1 MTACLQLFNYG
12 AIREI
17 QLARPPVNALDTAL
31 LRELIA
37 AIEQA
42 HADDVQGLIISG
54 NDGLLTAG
62 MDVPHLMSHGDDRTR
77 LLESWQAFFGAV
89 RAIGTSRM
97 PVVMA
102 IGGHCPA
109 GGCVLSLAADCRIMA
124 RSVDHTRPYRIG
136 LNEVAVGLVAPE
148 GIQRLM
154 RRCVGIHRAGLLLT
168 GGEMISAERAL
179 ELGLVDELV
188 DVEDVRARA
197 LVWLEGQLRLP
208 RAPML
213 ATRAIARADVVE
225 ALSPEHIQ
233 IERFVEA
240 WYSADAQAALNGLM
254 AKLGK
259 R

>member
-1 MTACLQLFNYG
+1 MTTCLQLSNLG
-12 AIREI
+12 PIREI
-17 QLARPPVNALDTAL
+17 QLARPPVNALDTTLCRA
-31 LRELIA
+31 LIA

-42 HADDVQGLIISG
+42 HADDVQGIVISG

-62 MDVPHLMSHGDDRTR
+62 MDVPHLMSHGDDRAS

-89 RAIGTSRM
+89 RAIGNSRI

-109 GGCVLSLAADCRIMA
+109 GGCVLSLAADYRIMA
-124 RSVDHTRPYRIG
+124 RSIDATRPWRIG

-154 RRCVGIHRAGLLLT
+154 RRCVGVHRAGQLLI
-168 GGEMISAERAL
+168 GGEMVSAERAL

-188 DVEDVRARA
+188 DGMDVRARA
-197 LVWLEGQLRLP
+197 IIWLEGQLRLP

-213 ATRAIARADVVE
+213 ATRAIARADLHE
-225 ALSPEHIQ
+225 ALSAEHIQ
-233 IERFVEA
+233 LDRFVDA
-240 WYSADAQAALNGLM
+240 WYSDDAQAALTALM
-254 AKLGK
+254 ARLGK
-259 R
+259 G

>member
-1 MTACLQLFNYG
+1 MTTCLQLSNLG
-12 AIREI
+12 PIREI
-17 QLARPPVNALDTAL
+17 QLARPPVNALDTTL
-31 LRELIA
+31 CRELIA
-37 AIEQA
+37 AIEHA
-42 HADDVQGLIISG
+42 HADDVQGIVISG

-62 MDVPHLMSHGDDRTR
+62 MDVPHLMSHGDDRQK

-89 RAIGTSRM
+89 RAIGNSRI

-109 GGCVLSLAADCRIMA
+109 GGCVLSLAADYRIMA

-154 RRCVGIHRAGLLLT
+154 RRCVGVHRAGQLLI
-168 GGEMISAERAL
+168 GGELVTAERAL
-179 ELGLVDELV
+179 ELGMVDELV
-188 DVEDVRARA
+188 EGEDVRARA
-197 LVWLEGQLRLP
+197 IAWLEGQLRLP

-213 ATRAIARADVVE
+213 ATRAIARADLIE
-225 ALSPEHIQ
+225 ALTAEHIQ
-233 IERFVEA
+233 IERFVDA
-240 WYSADAQAALNGLM
+240 WYGADAQAALNALM